1 MWIRNPRNNLVN
13 ISNMCQLEIR
23 ETPRK
28 ELMDVAAAQ
37 PYQIIGFAV
46 GFGVGGMNIPYVIWE
61 SEKREECVA
70 MMNNLWEWLDTR
82 PIKPG
87 HELWDHEKSEEV

>member
-23 ETPRK
+23 ETPRR
-28 ELMDVAAAQ
+28 ELMEVKDAQ
-37 PYQIIGFAV
+37 PYQIIGFST

-61 SEKREECVA
+61 SEKREECVE
-70 MMNNLWEWLDTR
+70 MLNNLWEWLDTR
-82 PIKPG
+82 PVKVEMTTNLP
-87 HELWDHEKSEEV
+87 KEED